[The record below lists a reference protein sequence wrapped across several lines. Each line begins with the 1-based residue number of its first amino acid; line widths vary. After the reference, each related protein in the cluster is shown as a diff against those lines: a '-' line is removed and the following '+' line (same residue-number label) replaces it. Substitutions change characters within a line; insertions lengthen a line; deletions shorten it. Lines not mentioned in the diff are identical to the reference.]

1 MGIIGYM
8 TNGVALYNALDAAG
22 HDAAAHEVQDSCDG
36 HPERQGE
43 YHYHSLSR
51 CVEKTEGDGK
61 VIGYALDGFPITGN
75 KDMSGATLTTADL
88 DECHGTTSA
97 IVQDGKTLSM
107 YHYVLTHD
115 YPYSIGCYKGTSV
128 RTTANR

>member
-61 VIGYALDGFPITGN
+61 VIGYALTDFR
-75 KDMSGATLTTADL
+75 SRATRT
-88 DECHGTTSA
+88 CR
-97 IVQDGKTLSM
+97 
-107 YHYVLTHD
+107 
-115 YPYSIGCYKGTSV
+115 V
-128 RTTANR
+128 RH